1 MKVERG
7 KTDKKITA
15 LLKARL
21 YRILNGLVEI
31 IQHQPLQKLL

>member
-15 LLKARL
+15 LLKRGY

>member
-7 KTDKKITA
+7 KTDKKNNRTS
-15 LLKARL
+15 KARL